1 MVAILVILTVVAFVA
16 IDALRVWR
24 KARSLRAAGTAFPVR
39 AFAGVRVPRGL
50 FLGNAHGWVRLT
62 DSGELKVGLDE
73 FLTQALG
80 GADRVDLPEPGTRV
94 RKGQKLA
101 TIWRLGHTLDVVAP
115 VSGRIVATNDTVECR
130 PDVLEADPY
139 GSGWLARIWPADQ
152 AEELHGLRIGER
164 AVDWLAGEIQRFADF
179 LSRHT
184 SPELVG
190 ATLPDG
196 AHPVIG
202 AALTLDED
210 AWKEFERDFAGV
222 TER

>member
-1 MVAILVILTVVAFVA
+1 MVAILVILTVVIFVA
-16 IDALRVWR
+16 VDALRVWR
-24 KARSLRAAGTAFPVR
+24 KARSLQAPGAAAPVLAFT
-39 AFAGVRVPRGL
+39 GVRVPRGL
-50 FLGNAHGWVRLT
+50 FLTNAHGWVRLT
-62 DSGELKVGLDE
+62 ESGELKVGLDE
-73 FLTQALG
+73 FLAQALG
-80 GADRVDLPEPGTRV
+80 GADRVDLPKPGTLV

-101 TIWRLGHTLDVVAP
+101 TISRLGHTLDIVAP
-115 VSGRIVATNDTVECR
+115 VSGRIVATNDTVEYR

-152 AEELHGLRIGER
+152 ADELRGLRIGER
-164 AVDWLAGEIQRFADF
+164 AAAWLESEIQRFADF

-202 AALTLDED
+202 AALTLNED
-210 AWKEFERDFAGV
+210 AWKEFEKDFAGI
-222 TER
+222 TGQ